1 MGLSER
7 LPGDEFVER
16 DRVQGAQALT
26 LRFPRSTPGFAWRCS
41 VPGPASSRQGFPS
54 RLPAAAARVG
64 ANVLLDESV
73 DSRFKSCLHRSL
85 AVQSWGRQPCKR
97 GAAVRTKTDLGQ
109 AKHPPPPS
117 RTAPL
122 SWGLGGPPADGM
134 SVIWGTN
141 TAPHHEHLVL
151 TWFLTPPIAEK
162 SRSFFIFSKHAP

>member
-1 MGLSER
+1 M
-7 LPGDEFVER
+7 
-16 DRVQGAQALT
+16 
-26 LRFPRSTPGFAWRCS
+26 
-41 VPGPASSRQGFPS
+41 
-54 RLPAAAARVG
+54 
-64 ANVLLDESV
+64 
-73 DSRFKSCLHRSL
+73 
-85 AVQSWGRQPCKR
+85 
-97 GAAVRTKTDLGQ
+97 RTKTDLGQ

-122 SWGLGGPPADGM
+122 SGGLGGPPADGM